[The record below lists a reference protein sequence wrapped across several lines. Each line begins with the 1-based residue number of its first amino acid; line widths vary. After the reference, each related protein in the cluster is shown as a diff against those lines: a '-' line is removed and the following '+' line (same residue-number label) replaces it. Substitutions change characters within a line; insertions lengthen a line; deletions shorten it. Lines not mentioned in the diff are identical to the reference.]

1 MARPL
6 RILHVLHAFSAG
18 GLENGIVNIINGSS
32 DHLVHELCLLSH
44 GGEFIERI
52 SRPVVVHEMHK
63 KKGNGLRIIL
73 ELRRLFQTRD
83 VDIIHTRNW
92 AAFDGVL
99 AACATPKPVLIHGEH
114 GRDISDPE
122 GRVYRRNLARRLL
135 AFRAKKF
142 VAVSKDLYSWL
153 KHTVRIPA
161 DKLAFIP
168 NGVDTDR
175 FSPGRDLALREE
187 LGIGENEFVV
197 GTIGRLDPVKNHLG
211 LIRAVQLLQSDGH
224 RVRLVIVG
232 DGPLRSDIE
241 QCVEEWSLG
250 PKPLVL
256 GYRPDVERFY
266 RMFDSFVLNSF
277 AEGMS
282 NTLLEAMSSGLP
294 IVCTAVGGNVELV
307 ADGVRG
313 ILVSAGEFKDLAAAI
328 KTLISSRP
336 TCDRFAARSRQ
347 FAVRESSIKS
357 MIERYTRLYESLVCR

>member
-1 MARPL
+1 MSRRL

-18 GLENGIVNIINGSS
+18 GLENGIVNIVNGSPE
-32 DHLVHELCLLSH
+32 HFVHELCLLSH
-44 GGEFIERI
+44 SGEFIGRL

-63 KKGNGLRIIL
+63 KNGNGLRIIL

-153 KHTVRIPA
+153 KHTVHIPA

-187 LGIGENEFVV
+187 LGIGETEFVV

-211 LIRAVQLLQSDGH
+211 LIRAVQLLQNDGYP
-224 RVRLVIVG
+224 VRLVIVG

-241 QCVEEWSLG
+241 KCVKESSLN
-250 PKPLVL
+250 PNSVVL

-266 RMFDSFVLNSF
+266 RIFDTFVLNSF

-282 NTLLEAMSSGLP
+282 NTLLEAMASGLP

-313 ILVSAGEFKDLAAAI
+313 ILVSAGDFEALAEAL
-328 KTLISSRP
+328 KTLIRSKH
-336 TCDRFAARSRQ
+336 TCDGFAASSRQ
-347 FAVRESSIKS
+347 FAVRESSIKR
-357 MIERYTRLYESLVCR
+357 MIERYTKLYESVAG